1 MIIATTITTTVIAT
15 TISTVLSVLVTNI
28 RIVINNSG
36 FSSDPRI
43 RCQVLATYGL
53 ESAAREHFEDK
64 PGFIFEATGS
74 ECGAGHWKERTQQPV
89 SQRLGLRLFMAW
101 REGET
106 SDHVNES
113 SLVSKLLPGHDMRS
127 LWILTSAVC
136 VLRRLVWPWAETL
149 IVDLSPSPV
158 QSPGQSPPP
167 KTCGPVG

>member
-1 MIIATTITTTVIAT
+1 MDFRATLEFGVKFLRLMASNLRPANTSKTSQDSSLRRQGPNVALGTGRKGHN
-15 TISTVLSVLVTNI
+15 SLSHNG
-28 RIVINNSG
+28 SG
-36 FSSDPRI
+36 FDSLWLGEKVRLLTTSIVNPSDI
-43 RCQVLATYGL
+43 G
-53 ESAAREHFEDK
+53 
-64 PGFIFEATGS
+64 
-74 ECGAGHWKERTQQPV
+74 
-89 SQRLGLRLFMAW
+89 
-101 REGET
+101 
-106 SDHVNES
+106 ES